1 MRRSL
6 ASAAVIGG
14 LAWLLFAGLFGG
26 GALAQRPPF
35 LPTFT
40 PTRTPA
46 RIVPTATPA
55 PVLTATP
62 LPVVTPVPTAT
73 PRASGWDV
81 SANGLT
87 CVAAPISRRL
97 GPGAKVEV
105 ITSTGRWEIR
115 PNPAGADKC
124 WLTVEQPPRAV
135 AVGAA
140 FTIRWSLGA
149 AYEEVEAGIVV
160 PIRATRGYYP
170 AASTPPSAPRI
181 QLARSAGPV
190 ALVSFTTPQAQP

>member
-1 MRRSL
+1 MRRAVGLCLVL
-6 ASAAVIGG
+6 A
-14 LAWLLFAGLFGG
+14 AGP
-26 GALAQRPPF
+26 ALAQRPPF
-35 LPTFT
+35 LPTLT
-40 PTRTPA
+40 PTRTPV
-46 RIVPTATPA
+46 RTVPTATPV

-135 AVGAA
+135 AVGSS

-149 AYEEVEAGIVV
+149 AYEEVDASVV
-160 PIRATRGYYP
+160 IPVRTTRGYYP
-170 AASTPPSAPRI
+170 AASTVSSPQRI
-181 QLARSAGPV
+181 QLASGEPGPT
-190 ALVSFTTPQAQP
+190 ALVSFTRPANP